1 MAPASQVVELDM
13 GGVESEVDKVASV
26 FAVKES
32 EETWVPMDDALTR
45 LAAVTRGSAHHLGF
59 VACVRR
65 LKQPL
70 LDALNTDRTRLAR
83 TALLLCEV
91 LSVSLQEK
99 FDGLADFLLP
109 ALLRLSTRANKVIV
123 TCATSALKT
132 IIDNSGVPSI
142 LPMLAEHI
150 CLPSPSKSLRICAAE
165 CLNRV
170 LESTSASAKIDKY
183 AEPIENAI
191 KSGTVDSTPEVRAL
205 IRTAFESY
213 RQVFPSRLDRFV
225 ASLPDVAAKYLK
237 ISKSGTAPNP
247 LILNRKAP
255 PRPRAP
261 TASSTASS
269 NIVRPPQPA
278 SRASTVTPD
287 SYSRSMNLADEDETR
302 SLESETP
309 SFTFEGEDARQLH
322 QSLKHQSVR
331 DASKQQSV
339 RLPENAAAAIALAGA
354 RRLLVAQSSR
364 DAGPVQPQ
372 SNHLAE
378 HLGGAQ
384 RILKEGK
391 PAIAVVEKGA
401 TAVHTLSKA
410 LRVPA
415 VVAAPSAESAHRVV
429 PEEHVSAP
437 LRSATATT
445 STSAGASAAPPT
457 ASSLTANQKDTKV
470 AKKAALPMAAKAT
483 AKSRKQDPIDL
494 TDASTKLKSSD
505 WSVRFKVLEAIS
517 AHMSEASAAAV
528 PASLASDMRLKSSK
542 YCSILL
548 LGLNDNNHKCA
559 TVSMQGLVALFD
571 GSFAALEMVEVVVPR
586 LAALVYY
593 QPTKTKAPLLELGQ
607 RLIVNLADKFGIDM
621 CAIACIHALN
631 HPEFVKV
638 VKVRGGCMAMLAELS
653 EAEWRVVLV
662 KPTNM
667 KLYMTRILSQISDAD
682 ATIQKSL
689 KVCLSAL
696 HSSSSDAFWSCWAA
710 VKPAEKKAVNTL
722 FHSADISY
730 SGKELEA
737 AKKLTQGISAT
748 SIASMSRESSSSQL
762 LSPFKMGTPSRGDPF
777 SAPVKSDS
785 LPNFPENE
793 FDDESHATGMESAA
807 CGESPRDVDMHENSE
822 FGQNTVQGIMGPVRD
837 QLFINT
843 ELQNEAEQ
851 DDMMHERTVKTP
863 TNQPIVQSPLL
874 TPTIARSVSSYGTS
888 SDRIG
893 GSATASKA
901 EARSAIPHV
910 TNTVP
915 RFAPLSSKLP
925 TPSPIAGRIPV
936 WSRPQSRQ
944 STSASPNMSR
954 TISYPGDGRTPTE
967 SLNHDTPVKRLNNRH
982 GILTSPTLF
991 EDLEMSYTTPPPPP
1005 RPASVSGSVLPASY
1019 SAAWKAGD
1027 HKDHVDRNP
1036 CFNEPLEN
1044 IETRFQAALQSSMQ
1058 DLALFVLD
1066 RSNAVLVRRE
1076 LESIVGAVFD
1086 EARIQEGNADIGA
1099 IKSAILVLKYII
1111 QTFDLKARCTDLVL
1125 ALLWFENKP
1134 LASTEDQLE
1143 LEFELDSML
1152 AVLKKVYA
1160 PKVLLQTAADCL
1172 EHPSLTQLSL
1182 KPSMCFDLAAYAI
1195 ESGEHDEADII
1206 CWNRVIGFIACG
1218 LGSTNMPVRKSAF
1231 NCAVALGKRKE
1242 SLVDA
1247 LYGEVGAMNGRGR
1260 EGVIRGMLE
1269 RRLGR

>member
-32 EETWVPMDDALTR
+32 EETWMPMDDALTR
-45 LAAVTRGSAHHLGF
+45 LAAVTRGSADHPGF

-91 LSVSLQEK
+91 LSVSLQER

-132 IIDNSGVPSI
+132 IIDNSGVASI

-183 AEPIENAI
+183 AEAIENAI

-213 RQVFPSRLDRFV
+213 RHVFPSRLDRFV

-247 LILNRKAP
+247 SILNRKAP

-269 NIVRPPQPA
+269 NIVRPPQPV

-309 SFTFEGEDARQLH
+309 SFTFEGEDARQFQ
-322 QSLKHQSVR
+322 QSLKQQSVR
-331 DASKQQSV
+331 DASKQQSA
-339 RLPENAAAAIALAGA
+339 RLPENAAAASALAGA

-391 PAIAVVEKGA
+391 PAIAVAEKGV

-410 LRVPA
+410 QRVPA
-415 VVAAPSAESAHRVV
+415 VVAAPSAESTHRVAS
-429 PEEHVSAP
+429 EEHASAP
-437 LRSATATT
+437 LRSAAS

-470 AKKAALPMAAKAT
+470 AKKAALPVAAKAT
-483 AKSRKQDPIDL
+483 TKSRKQETIDF
-494 TDASTKLKSSD
+494 TDTSTKLKCND

-528 PASLASDMRLKSSK
+528 PASLASDMRLKASK

-586 LAALVYY
+586 IAALVYY
-593 QPTKTKAPLLELGQ
+593 QPSKTKAPLVELGQ
-607 RLIVNLADKFGIDM
+607 RLIVNLADRFGIDM

-682 ATIQKSL
+682 TTIQKSL

-696 HSSSSDAFWSCWAA
+696 HSSSSDAFWSGWAA

-737 AKKLTQGISAT
+737 AKKLTQGISAS

-762 LSPFKMGTPSRGDPF
+762 LPPFKMGTPSRSDPF

-785 LPNFPENE
+785 LPNFSENE
-793 FDDESHATGMESAA
+793 FEDESHATGMESAA
-807 CGESPRDVDMHENSE
+807 CGASPRDLDMHANNK
-822 FGQNTVQGIMGPVRD
+822 FGRNTTQGIMGPVRD
-837 QLFINT
+837 ELSINT
-843 ELQNEAEQ
+843 ELQNEAEH

-893 GSATASKA
+893 VSATASKA
-901 EARSAIPHV
+901 QAKSAVPHV

-954 TISYPGDGRTPTE
+954 TISYPGDGRAPTE

-991 EDLEMSYTTPPPPP
+991 EDSEMSYTTPALPP
-1005 RPASVSGSVLPASY
+1005 RPASVSGSVIPASY

-1036 CFNEPLEN
+1036 CFKSEPLEN

-1111 QTFDLKARCTDLVL
+1111 QSFDLKARCTDLVL

-1172 EHPSLTQLSL
+1172 EHPSLAQLSL

-1231 NCAVALGKRKE
+1231 NCAVALGKRRE
-1242 SLVDA
+1242 SLVDT

>member
-1 MAPASQVVELDM
+1 MAPAAQVVELDM

-32 EETWVPMDDALTR
+32 EETWMAMDDALTR
-45 LAAVTRGSAHHLGF
+45 LAAVTRGSADLIGF

-65 LKQPL
+65 LKQSL

-183 AEPIENAI
+183 AEAIENAI

-213 RQVFPSRLDRFV
+213 RHVFPSRLDRFV

-237 ISKSGTAPNP
+237 ISKSGIAPNP
-247 LILNRKAP
+247 SILNRKAP

-269 NIVRPPQPA
+269 NIVRPPQPV

-287 SYSRSMNLADEDETR
+287 SYSRSMNLADDDETR

-309 SFTFEGEDARQLH
+309 SFTFDGEDARQMH
-322 QSLKHQSVR
+322 QSVKQQSVR

-339 RLPENAAAAIALAGA
+339 RPAESAAAAIALAGA
-354 RRLLVAQSSR
+354 RRLLVAQTSR
-364 DAGPVQPQ
+364 EAGPLQLQ
-372 SNHLAE
+372 SNHLVE
-378 HLGGAQ
+378 HLGAAQ

-391 PAIAVVEKGA
+391 PALAVAEKGA

-415 VVAAPSAESAHRVV
+415 AVAAPSAESAHRVAS
-429 PEEHVSAP
+429 EEHVSAP
-437 LRSATATT
+437 LRSATSST
-445 STSAGASAAPPT
+445 STGASAIPQT
-457 ASSLTANQKDTKV
+457 ASLTANQKDTKV
-470 AKKAALPMAAKAT
+470 AKKAAVPVAAKGT
-483 AKSRKQDPIDL
+483 AKSRKQETIDL
-494 TDASTKLKSSD
+494 TDTSTKLKSSD

-517 AHMSEASAAAV
+517 AHMSDASAAAV
-528 PASLASDMRLKSSK
+528 PASLASDMRLKASK

-571 GSFAALEMVEVVVPR
+571 GSFAGLEMVEVVVPR

-593 QPTKTKAPLLELGQ
+593 QPTKTKAPLLDLGQ
-607 RLIVNLADKFGIDM
+607 RLIVNLADRFGIDV

-653 EAEWRVVLV
+653 GAEWRVVLV

-737 AKKLTQGISAT
+737 AKKATQGISAS

-762 LSPFKMGTPSRGDPF
+762 SPFKTGTPSRTDPF
-777 SAPVKSDS
+777 SAPVKTDS
-785 LPNFPENE
+785 LPNFSENE
-793 FDDESHATGMESAA
+793 FDDEAHGTGMESAT
-807 CGESPRDVDMHENSE
+807 CGESPRDLNLHEKVELGRNTSE
-822 FGQNTVQGIMGPVRD
+822 GIMGPVRD
-837 QLFINT
+837 ELFINT
-843 ELQNEAEQ
+843 ESQNEEEQ
-851 DDMMHERTVKTP
+851 DDLMQERTVKTP

-874 TPTIARSVSSYGTS
+874 TPTIARSVTSYSTS

-893 GSATASKA
+893 VSATASKA
-901 EARSAIPHV
+901 EARSAVPHV

-936 WSRPQSRQ
+936 CSRPESRQ
-944 STSASPNMSR
+944 SSSASPNMSR
-954 TISYPGDGRTPTE
+954 TISYPGNAQHSAE
-967 SLNHDTPVKRLNNRH
+967 SLNHETPVKRPNNRQ
-982 GILTSPTLF
+982 GVLTSPTLF
-991 EDLEMSYTTPPPPP
+991 EDSEMSYTTPAPPP

-1036 CFNEPLEN
+1036 YFKSEPLEN

-1076 LESIVGAVFD
+1076 LESIAEAVFD
-1086 EARIQEGNADIGA
+1086 DARIQEGKADIDA
-1099 IKSAILVLKYII
+1099 VKSAILVLKYII
-1111 QTFDLKARCTDLVL
+1111 QTFDLKTRCTDLVL
-1125 ALLWFENKP
+1125 ALLSFENKP
-1134 LASTEDQLE
+1134 LESTEDQLE
-1143 LEFELDSML
+1143 LEFELDSIL

-1172 EHPSLTQLSL
+1172 EHPSLAELSL

-1195 ESGEHDEADII
+1195 ESGEHDEADIV
-1206 CWNRVIGFIACG
+1206 CWNRVIGFIASG